1 MCASTVSVNGVAR
14 ERVLPNK
21 GKPVLF
27 VYTNSFDLSVDVLI
41 KRLGND
47 AVFRFNLDL
56 WQEYQIKI
64 DSHRITIANL
74 SGRKV
79 ESNDIAKFLWRKP
92 LTNHQLYPD
101 QHFPRERV
109 YDEDELAYAMR
120 EVWNAMYWSGRA
132 VLVDPL
138 SDMIAGKLIQA
149 QIAQR
154 YFPVPDW
161 DVISGAAVKN
171 EAGQHRVV
179 KSFTSLRTGDRS
191 VLFTT
196 RVDTEQL
203 SPASPWFL
211 QSYVPAEFDV
221 TVVAIRDALFAFAL
235 DRATF
240 PSGVVD
246 WRRARMLT
254 PNQDWILHALPP
266 EIAAAIRHFMADMS
280 LHYGRLDFLLSGGTY
295 YFLEVNPNGEWG
307 WLDESGGAGIIDTL
321 VDELSPDTACHPL
334 PNPRIIQT
342 GEIPTW

>member
-1 MCASTVSVNGVAR
+1 LPST
-14 ERVLPNK
+14 

-56 WQEYQIKI
+56 WQDYQIKI
-64 DSHRITIANL
+64 DSRRIRIANL
-74 SGRKV
+74 SGRAV
-79 ESNDIAKFLWRKP
+79 ESGDIAKFLWRKP
-92 LTNHQLYPD
+92 LTNEKLYPD
-101 QHFPRERV
+101 QQFPRERV

-120 EVWNAMYWSGRA
+120 EVWNAMYYSGRA
-132 VLVDPL
+132 VLIDPL
-138 SDMIAGKLIQA
+138 SDTIAGKLLQA

-154 YFPVPDW
+154 YFRVPDW
-161 DVISGAAVKN
+161 DVISGAAAKN

-211 QSYVPAEFDV
+211 QSYVPAAFDV

-235 DRATF
+235 DRAEF

-246 WRRARMLT
+246 WRRARLLE
-254 PNQDWILHALPP
+254 PKQDWMAHALPP
-266 EIAAAIRHFMADMS
+266 EVAAAIRQFMGDMS
-280 LHYGRLDFLLSGGTY
+280 LHYGRLDFLLSAGTY

-307 WLDESGGAGIIDTL
+307 WLDEFGEAGIIDTL
-321 VDELSPDTACHPL
+321 VNELSPDTACHPL

-342 GEIPTW
+342 AHRLTW